1 MGPGDPALCNCLPPR
16 PKPMLV
22 GPLSL
27 TGTSPKVATSL
38 KDSGM
43 GLANRRYPMTGRW
56 VVKD

>member
-27 TGTSPKVATSL
+27 TGTSPKFATFSEGFRNGPG
-38 KDSGM
+38 KS
-43 GLANRRYPMTGRW
+43 
-56 VVKD
+56 